1 MWWLDS
7 EGIQVFTKFNT
18 QLSQTTWLIALNWF
32 FGVLFQVSRLFL
44 EILESAE
51 LQGVIFFET
60 VFNYVSTEHLFVYFS
75 ECRSMDIL

>member
-1 MWWLDS
+1 MVVS
-7 EGIQVFTKFNT
+7 GQEQHTTKPNYVVN
-18 QLSQTTWLIALNWF
+18 IALNWL
-32 FGVLFQVSRLFL
+32 FGVLFQVLRLFL

-60 VFNYVSTEHLFVYFS
+60 VVNYVSTEHLFGFFL